1 MTRRLL
7 EALLY
12 AVMVGGATVSVLWA
26 QDTQKPDPLATC
38 NVELERL
45 RAYATILKGDRDQKE
60 AALADYDHRVRAL
73 TAELAKLKE
82 SSHGRRD

>member
-1 MTRRLL
+1 MRRRLL
-7 EALLY
+7 EALLVV
-12 AVMVGGATVSVLWA
+12 ALMAAFHTAVLWA
-26 QDTQKPDPLATC
+26 QDTQKPDPLAQC

-60 AALADYDHRVRAL
+60 AALADHSQQIRAL

-82 SSHGRRD
+82 KP